1 MRVVVTGSSGKIG
14 REAVKALAA
23 AGHRVVG
30 LDTKPGADQFRTLAV
45 DCSDFGQVFGALS
58 GVDNFS
64 RTPDAVVHLAAIPGP
79 GQAPDHV
86 TFDVNTMST
95 YSVLSSCARLGI
107 QRVVWSSSET
117 LFKMPWGDE
126 NPPTFLPVDETS
138 PEGPQFHY
146 ALAKQV
152 GERLADAFVEWQQ
165 GMSIASLRFGNVF
178 SLGDRATLAGIQENP
193 AGRRA
198 NLFGYVDAADAGE
211 ACRLAVEA
219 GFVGHH
225 RLLIAAADTIVDIPT
240 RELCARYFPGVP
252 VREPLDG
259 YASLYS
265 TARARELIGY
275 EPRVS
280 WRQW

>member
-1 MRVVVTGSSGKIG
+1 MRVVVTGSSGKVG
-14 REAVKALAA
+14 REAVAALTA

-30 LDTKPGADQFRTLAV
+30 LDTKPGASQFRTLAV

-95 YSVLSSCARLGI
+95 YSVLSACARLGI
-107 QRVVWSSSET
+107 PRVVWSSSET
-117 LFKMPWGDE
+117 LFKMPWSNE
-126 NPPTFLPVDETS
+126 NQPSFLPIDETS

-152 GERLADAFVEWQQ
+152 GERLADSFAEWEE

-178 SLGDRATLAGIQENP
+178 SHGDRATLPGIQENP
-193 AGRRA
+193 AGRRG
-198 NLFGYVDAADAGE
+198 NLFGYVDAVDAGE

-219 GFVGHH
+219 EFVGHH

-240 RELCARYFPGVP
+240 RELCAEYFRGVP
-252 VREPLDG
+252 VRGPLDG
-259 YASLYS
+259 YASLYD
-265 TARARELIGY
+265 TARARELIDY
-275 EPRVS
+275 QPRVS